1 MRLTNIITKRHR
13 RENLSADIV
22 YEWEDIFE
30 KMLSLKMV
38 DDSSWRMNVWTLRFS
53 GV

>member
-1 MRLTNIITKRHR
+1 MRLTNIITKRHG

-30 KMLSLKMV
+30 KVLSLTMV
-38 DDSSWRMNVWTLRFS
+38 HENPLRMNKWMLQWWR
-53 GV
+53 